1 MNIYSTVTLVF
12 LIIVFILL
20 VLLPGISRIGL
31 PLIPGR
37 IDAIGDWLRSHF
49 NVTHVVLMVLLLLL
63 SVLFTYL
70 NTLQLSIVGEWHT
83 IDYGTSF
90 TVIKDKNILMINGDV
105 TNNIKQPLVYNTK
118 IKAYVIGPTSSSVIP
133 SLSALRI
140 VYNSSA
146 DDVHTLGNGISTY
159 FMRSV

>member
-1 MNIYSTVTLVF
+1 
-12 LIIVFILL
+12 
-20 VLLPGISRIGL
+20 
-31 PLIPGR
+31 
-37 IDAIGDWLRSHF
+37 
-49 NVTHVVLMVLLLLL
+49 
-63 SVLFTYL
+63 
-70 NTLQLSIVGEWHT
+70 
-83 IDYGTSF
+83 
-90 TVIKDKNILMINGDV
+90 MINGDV